1 MQYPQPGAPPYPP
14 APPAKPRWSNQ
25 KVLAVAGGVG
35 CVLALLLGGFIA
47 VIFFVVLG
55 SIKQSDA
62 YETSHRLCVTHPV
75 VIADLGVPIEDGLF
89 PSGSINTSGAGGDAD
104 LTFSLSGP
112 KGEGSAH
119 VVAKRSAAGWSI
131 EQAEWTFGGKVTPL
145 AAAPA
150 APSAPAP

>member
-1 MQYPQPGAPPYPP
+1 MQYPGPGAPQYP
-14 APPAKPRWSNQ
+14 AVPPAKPRWSNR

-35 CVLALLLGGFIA
+35 CLLALLLGGFIA

-62 YETSHRLCVTHPV
+62 YETSHRLCVAHPV

-89 PSGSINTSGAGGDAD
+89 PSGSIHTSGAAGDAD

-119 VVAKRSAAGWSI
+119 VVAKRSAAGWAI
-131 EQAEWTFGGKVTPL
+131 EQAEWTFGGKNTQLGAAPVTPAL
-145 AAAPA
+145 P
-150 APSAPAP
+150 P